1 MPPRRRPPPPPPPAA
16 PTKKSN
22 ASKAAEALGLDAG
35 EEAEIQEAWEMFMD
49 ADGSEEVGEPV
60 VITADV
66 RRVMMALG
74 FDSSKEEMK
83 EILEVLDPE
92 NEGFVTYGMFLE
104 VAALKMKNRD
114 QKLEV
119 QRAFDLFKGGTGDDS
134 PITMADLRRVAD
146 ELKENVTDQQLR
158 DMLDEACSKEVGRG
172 VNLKDFEAVMKRAG
186 VL

>member
-1 MPPRRRPPPPPPPAA
+1 MWSYR
-16 PTKKSN
+16 
-22 ASKAAEALGLDAG
+22 
-35 EEAEIQEAWEMFMD
+35 
-49 ADGSEEVGEPV
+49 
-60 VITADV
+60 
-66 RRVMMALG
+66 ALG

-104 VAALKMKNRD
+104 VAALKMKSKFIFVLQIIVVANMTTDRD

-172 VNLKDFEAVMKRAG
+172 VNL
-186 VL
+186 

>member
-1 MPPRRRPPPPPPPAA
+1 
-16 PTKKSN
+16 
-22 ASKAAEALGLDAG
+22 
-35 EEAEIQEAWEMFMD
+35 MFVD

-66 RRVMMALG
+66 RRVMIALG

-92 NEGFVTYGMFLE
+92 REGFVTYGMFLE
-104 VAALKMKNRD
+104 VAALKMKDRD

-119 QRAFDLFKGGTGDDS
+119 QRAFDLFKGGTGDDG
-134 PITMADLRRVAD
+134 PITIADLRRVATQ
-146 ELKENVTDQQLR
+146 LKENVTDQQLK

-172 VNLKDFEAVMKRAG
+172 VNLRDFEAVMKRAG
-186 VL
+186 ML